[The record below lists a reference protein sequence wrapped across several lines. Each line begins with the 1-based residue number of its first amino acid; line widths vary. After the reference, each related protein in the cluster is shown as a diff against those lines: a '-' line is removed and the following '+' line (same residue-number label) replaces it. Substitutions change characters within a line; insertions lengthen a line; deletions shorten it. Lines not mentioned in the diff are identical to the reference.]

1 MWYHGKEI
9 RRDRNLEEVKKELC
23 AADLSDDI
31 PLRIKLMKLFWMM
44 GPAFV
49 RWAES
54 QMEKDGITPQRMY
67 LLGTLYEYGPMMMSA
82 LKDRLGVTATN
93 ITALVDAL
101 EREGLVERMPS
112 PGDRRVTIVALTARA
127 EQSLKEL
134 CAPFMNRVST
144 IFDSFSPVEQE
155 ILFSCLL
162 RMRGFLVE
170 HRILDEKGRSFGT
183 TEKAA
188 SS

>member
-1 MWYHGKEI
+1 MEKVRKG
-9 RRDRNLEEVKKELC
+9 LCSAEL
-23 AADLSDDI
+23 SEDI
-31 PLRIKLMKLFWMM
+31 PLQIKLLKLFWMM

-67 LLGTLYEYGPMMMSA
+67 LLGTLYEYGPLMMSA

-112 PGDRRVTIVALTARA
+112 PGDRRVTIVALTAKA
-127 EQSLKEL
+127 EHSLKDL
-134 CAPFMNRVST
+134 CAPFMSRVSA
-144 IFDSFSPVEQE
+144 IFDSFTPEE
-155 ILFSCLL
+155 KETFFSCLL

-170 HRILDEKGRSFGT
+170 HRILDEKGRSFGG
-183 TEKAA
+183 TEKEPA
-188 SS
+188 SEGG